1 MIIDTARAPARRLL
15 PGSVRAGLAIVAT
28 ALRLG
33 GTQFAWLP
41 AHFDRLIGSDVPRRV
56 LVESGGDPAA
66 PPRAGRVRRRPRRPA
81 APVRAVGGGRACL
94 SRRPRAVPALPGVV
108 QVDLWR
114 VLAFSENSRRH

>member
-66 PPRAGRVRRRPRRPA
+66 LPPLFAQWEADERAFHADR
-81 APVRAVGGGRACL
+81 APFLRYPV
-94 SRRPRAVPALPGVV
+94 
-108 QVDLWR
+108 
-114 VLAFSENSRRH
+114 